1 MYQGGLNYMRY
12 SVSDTAEYGDYT
24 AGPRVINDNVRKEMK
39 KMLTEIQDGTF
50 AKKWI
55 SENKNGRPWFTKTRH
70 DEQTSLLEK
79 VGASLREM
87 MPFLKAVKVT
97 PESDQA
103 AVASK

>member
-1 MYQGGLNYMRY
+1 MAP
-12 SVSDTAEYGDYT
+12 S
-24 AGPRVINDNVRKEMK
+24 PRSGSPRTRTGVLGSR
-39 KMLTEIQDGTF
+39 
-50 AKKWI
+50 
-55 SENKNGRPWFTKTRH
+55 KTRR